1 MEPPQE
7 ELTRRL
13 EESLRRTNS
22 ELDKHTRSILMAR
35 EISLPQFNALL
46 SILEFG
52 PLTMG
57 ELGRQLNVA
66 CSTATDLVARLEK
79 TGLAE
84 RFRDEND
91 RRMNRVRLLDKG
103 EQAVA
108 AVISERR
115 RFIGDVLGDYSE
127 EELRQLIESLELLE
141 QRMSLK

>member
-13 EESLRRTNS
+13 EESLRRAGS
-22 ELDKHTRSILMAR
+22 ELDKRVRSVLVAK
-35 EISLPQFNALL
+35 EISSPQFNALL

-57 ELGRQLNVA
+57 ELGRHLCVA

-79 TGLAE
+79 AGLAK
-84 RFRDEND
+84 RVRDEND

-115 RFIGDVLGDYSE
+115 HLLGDVLGEYSE
-127 EELRQLIESLELLE
+127 EELRQLTGSLKLLE